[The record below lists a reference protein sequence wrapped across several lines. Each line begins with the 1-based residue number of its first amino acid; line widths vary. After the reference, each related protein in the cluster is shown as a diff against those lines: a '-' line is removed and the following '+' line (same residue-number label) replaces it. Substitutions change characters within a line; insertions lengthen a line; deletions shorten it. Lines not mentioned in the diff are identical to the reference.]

1 MTRDGTVDP
10 EARARPLDGQLDEY
24 LLHLTVERGLQANT
38 LEAYG
43 HDLKTLSTFLRERGV
58 DDAASVTPMHLLA
71 FLSSLARAGLG
82 ARTQARRWIA
92 VRGLFRFLREE
103 AVVAADPTAGIRL
116 PRFAP
121 KLPELLAHEE
131 VTALL
136 AAPDL
141 KTPLGLRDRA
151 LLEFM
156 YATGC
161 RVSEVLDLKLPRLH
175 LDQGVVMLEGKGGKH
190 RLVPLGECAA
200 LVLGLYLERARPQ
213 LLPEGAA
220 GSKQDHVFVNR
231 FGRRLSRQ
239 GWYQKLR
246 DLGVRAGIAR
256 SISPH
261 TLRHSFATHLLEGGA
276 DLRTVQ
282 ALLGHADIATTQI
295 YTHVSGKH
303 LRAAHRKHHPRA

>member
-1 MTRDGTVDP
+1 MTRDDP
-10 EARARPLDGQLDEY
+10 DEPAARALDDQLDEY

-43 HDLKTLSTFLRERGV
+43 HDLKTLSEFLRERAV

-71 FLSSLARAGLG
+71 FLSALAREGLG

-200 LVLGLYLERARPQ
+200 LVIGLYLERARPQ
-213 LLPEGAA
+213 LLPDGAA
-220 GSKQDHVFVNR
+220 GRAQDHVFVNR

-256 SISPH
+256 PISPH